1 MKNICAL
8 FIIDDNIAS
17 QLLKQEKEEIS
28 YQILHEEYFYRHLID
43 MQEFPIIQSYAKTAR
58 KNSILMIRSWQ
69 EINEIL
75 QNIHKEENVYRWEAL
90 LPKQLYMDDA
100 TARKSIQNG
109 LADAE
114 QLLERAVREQKYVMF
129 YC

>member
-43 MQEFPIIQSYAKTAR
+43 MQEFSNHTKLCENR
-58 KNSILMIRSWQ
+58 
-69 EINEIL
+69 
-75 QNIHKEENVYRWEAL
+75 EEKPYFDDPL
-90 LPKQLYMDDA
+90 LAGNQ
-100 TARKSIQNG
+100 
-109 LADAE
+109 
-114 QLLERAVREQKYVMF
+114 
-129 YC
+129 